1 LIRLVVL
8 IDLQSI
14 YSIKTECKE
23 GEIMA
28 SKAMIK
34 KLNGQLNKEF
44 YSSNLYLQMSAWC
57 ETKGLE
63 GSAAFLK
70 THADEE
76 MLHMNKFF
84 TYVAELGGMA
94 TIGQIEAPPVEYKS
108 LKDLMEKI
116 LKHEKYV
123 TKSIHDLTDA
133 AWEEKDHAT
142 YNFLQWFVSEQ
153 HEEETLFKS
162 ILDKL
167 ELVGSENKQGLFF
180 IDRELG
186 QMATAGSAE

>member
-1 LIRLVVL
+1 
-8 IDLQSI
+8 
-14 YSIKTECKE
+14 
-23 GEIMA
+23 MA
-28 SKAMIK
+28 SKVMIK

-57 ETKGLE
+57 ENKGLE

-70 THADEE
+70 THAAEE
-76 MLHMNKFF
+76 MTHMEKFF
-84 TYVAELGGMA
+84 TYILELGDLA
-94 TIGQIEAPPVEYKS
+94 TIGQLEAPPTEYKS
-108 LKDLMEKI
+108 LKDMMDKI
-116 LKHEKYV
+116 LKHEKYI

-153 HEEETLFKS
+153 HEEEALFNS

-167 ELVGSENKQGLFF
+167 ELVGSDNKQGLFF

-186 QMATAGSAE
+186 QMATAETPE

>member
-1 LIRLVVL
+1 
-8 IDLQSI
+8 
-14 YSIKTECKE
+14 
-23 GEIMA
+23 MA

-34 KLNGQLNKEF
+34 KLNGHLNKEF

-70 THADEE
+70 THAAEE
-76 MLHMNKFF
+76 MTHMEKFF
-84 TYVAELGGMA
+84 TYILELGGLA
-94 TIGQIEAPPVEYKS
+94 TIGQIEAPPTEYKS
-108 LKDLMEKI
+108 LKDMMEKI

-123 TKSIHDLTDA
+123 TKCIHELTDA
-133 AWEEKDHAT
+133 AWAEKDHAT

-153 HEEETLFKS
+153 HEEETLFNS

-167 ELVGSENKQGLFF
+167 DLVGSDNKQGLFF

-186 QMATAGSAE
+186 QMANAEPAE

>member
-1 LIRLVVL
+1 
-8 IDLQSI
+8 
-14 YSIKTECKE
+14 
-23 GEIMA
+23 MA
-28 SKAMIK
+28 NKAMIK

-57 ETKGLE
+57 DTKGLE

-70 THADEE
+70 THTDEE
-76 MLHMNKFF
+76 MQHMQKFF
-84 TYVAELGGMA
+84 TYITELGGLA
-94 TIGQIEAPPVEYKS
+94 LIGQIEAPPVEYKS

-116 LKHEKYV
+116 LKHEKFV
-123 TKSIHDLTDA
+123 TKCIHELTEA

-153 HEEETLFKS
+153 HEEESLFNS
-162 ILDKL
+162 ILDKFN
-167 ELVGSENKQGLFF
+167 LVGADNKQGLFF

-186 QMATAGSAE
+186 QMVTTSAAE

>member
-1 LIRLVVL
+1 
-8 IDLQSI
+8 
-14 YSIKTECKE
+14 
-23 GEIMA
+23 MA

-44 YSSNLYLQMSAWC
+44 YSSNIYLQMSAWC

-70 THADEE
+70 THANEE
-76 MLHMNKFF
+76 MTHMQKFF
-84 TYVAELGGMA
+84 TYICELGDLA
-94 TIGQIEAPPVEYKS
+94 IIGQIDAPPVEFKS
-108 LKDLMEKI
+108 LKDMMNDV
-116 LKHEKYV
+116 LKHEKYI
-123 TKSIHDLTDA
+123 TKSIHELAEA
-133 AWEEKDHAT
+133 AWEEKDHST

-153 HEEETLFKS
+153 HEEETLIKS

-167 ELVGSENKQGLFF
+167 HLMGSENKQGLFF

-186 QMATAGSAE
+186 QMATAQSAE